1 MDDMEKMKSEG
12 LPSKDSFYS
21 TLYES
26 HVSDEDYQRA
36 QRVWSHFN
44 MKTMKD
50 YHDLY
55 LETDVLLLADVFENF
70 RRTCIKSYELDPA
83 HYVSAPGLCWD
94 AFLKRSGKEIE
105 LVSDMDMFQF
115 FEKGMRGGTSYIGHR
130 HSTANN
136 KYMEEYNEDEE
147 SRYLMYLDANNL
159 YGWAM
164 SQPLPCGEFEWVKN
178 TDNINLDDYIN
189 NDGRGMVL
197 EVDTEYP
204 SELHDLHNGY
214 PLAPESMKIKPEML
228 SKYARDIAEKF
239 KLTVGGVH
247 MLVTSLGSKKKY
259 VVHVRNLKLYT
270 DLGKKLTKVHRAVT
284 FKQSCWL
291 KDYIA
296 FNTKMRSTAKNTFEK
311 NFFKLMNNS
320 IYGKTMENLRKRVDI
335 KLVSSEDAFL
345 KLVASPCFQSHR
357 IMNENLIAV
366 KGVKKVLTL
375 NKPCYVGM
383 CILDLSK
390 TLMYDFHYNTI
401 KKEYGDNAKLLF
413 TDTDSL
419 MYEIKTDD
427 VYKDFKRIGEKK
439 DCWDNSDYPKDSPY
453 YSAHNKKVIGKFK
466 DEAEGVPIKEFV
478 GLRSKMYSYVKEN
491 GKGGMTA
498 KGVKKYVIKNKL
510 THDNFKNVIK
520 KKDRMRHKM
529 NTIRSTKHIIGTYE
543 IQKVTLSCFDDKR
556 YLRNDGVTS
565 YAYGNRRIDNDTV
578 EVPIVE
584 ACDSNKWVHTSE
596 EYIVC
601 EPVIY
606 ESKPIVAVVIE
617 EETVRLN
624 NPKVEYIEPYDL
636 FFLKVITFRR
646 AERKLGFLKI
656 SAQLQSFKWSTEKVT
671 QYMYESENPL
681 ICEFNKEELDRSR
694 KGLIERGRSEEEAE
708 DEIRRK
714 IYESKEKLIRR
725 YEGYLGIREDTC
737 GNQVRTYRRWLRDTK
752 EYSDK
757 NRGARK

>member
-1 MDDMEKMKSEG
+1 
-12 LPSKDSFYS
+12 
-21 TLYES
+21 
-26 HVSDEDYQRA
+26 
-36 QRVWSHFN
+36 
-44 MKTMKD
+44 
-50 YHDLY
+50 
-55 LETDVLLLADVFENF
+55 
-70 RRTCIKSYELDPA
+70 
-83 HYVSAPGLCWD
+83 
-94 AFLKRSGKEIE
+94 
-105 LVSDMDMFQF
+105 
-115 FEKGMRGGTSYIGHR
+115 
-130 HSTANN
+130 
-136 KYMEEYNEDEE
+136 
-147 SRYLMYLDANNL
+147 
-159 YGWAM
+159 
-164 SQPLPCGEFEWVKN
+164 
-178 TDNINLDDYIN
+178 
-189 NDGRGMVL
+189 
-197 EVDTEYP
+197 
-204 SELHDLHNGY
+204 
-214 PLAPESMKIKPEML
+214 
-228 SKYARDIAEKF
+228 
-239 KLTVGGVH
+239 
-247 MLVTSLGSKKKY
+247 
-259 VVHVRNLKLYT
+259 
-270 DLGKKLTKVHRAVT
+270 
-284 FKQSCWL
+284 
-291 KDYIA
+291 
-296 FNTKMRSTAKNTFEK
+296 
-311 NFFKLMNNS
+311 MNNS

-671 QYMYESENPL
+671 QYMSESERPL
-681 ICEFNKEELDRSR
+681 ICELNKEELDRCR

-708 DEIRRK
+708 DEI
-714 IYESKEKLIRR
+714 
-725 YEGYLGIREDTC
+725 EG
-737 GNQVRTYRRWLRDTK
+737 TK
-752 EYSDK
+752 VTW
-757 NRGARK
+757 G

>member
-1 MDDMEKMKSEG
+1 MSSSLEELAGNLSPEDFRIVGKRWQGEDFKLVTQKGIFPYEFMDDISKLQSEG
-12 LPSKDSFYS
+12 LPSKDKFYS

-26 HVSDEDYQRA
+26 DVSNEDYQRA

-44 MKTMKD
+44 MKTMRD

-70 RRTCIKSYELDPA
+70 RRTCMESYELDPA
-83 HYVSAPGLCWD
+83 HYVSAPGLSWD
-94 AFLKRSGKEIE
+94 AFLKRSEKEIE

-115 FEKGMRGGTSYIGHR
+115 FERGMRRGTSYIAHR
-130 HSTANN
+130 HSAANN
-136 KYMEEYNEDEE
+136 KYMDKYNEDEE
-147 SRYLMYLDANNL
+147 SKFLMYLDANNL

-164 SQPLPCGEFEWVKN
+164 SQPLPSGEFEWVED

-189 NDGRGMVL
+189 DEGRGMVL
-197 EVDTEYP
+197 EVDMEYP
-204 SELHDLHNGY
+204 SKLHDLHNGY

-228 SKYARDIAEKF
+228 SDYARNMAEKF
-239 KLTVGGVH
+239 NLTVGEVH
-247 MLVTSLGSKKKY
+247 KLVTSLGPRKNY

-270 DLGKKLTKVHRAVT
+270 DLGMKLTKVHRAVT

-296 FNTKMRSTAKNTFEK
+296 FNAKMRSASKNTFEK

-320 IYGKTMENLRKRVDI
+320 IYGKTMENLRKRVDV

-366 KGVKKVLTL
+366 KGAKKVLTL
-375 NKPCYVGM
+375 NKPCYIGM

-401 KKEYGDNAKLLF
+401 KKEYGDKAKLHRYRQLV
-413 TDTDSL
+413 
-419 MYEIKTDD
+419 YEIKTDD
-427 VYKDFKRIGEKK
+427 VYRDFKRIGEEK

-466 DEAEGVPIKEFV
+466 DEAEGVPITEFV

-491 GKGGMTA
+491 GKDGMTA

-510 THDNFKNVIK
+510 THDNFKNVIAN
-520 KKDRMRHKM
+520 KDRMRHKM

-556 YLRNDGVTS
+556 YLLDDGVTS
-565 YAYGNRRIDNDTV
+565 YAYGNRRIEREPEDTTV
-578 EVPIVE
+578 EVPIWEGSDSDTWMCVPQEDMKCEVVMVE
-584 ACDSNKWVHTSE
+584 
-596 EYIVC
+596 Y
-601 EPVIY
+601 
-606 ESKPIVAVVIE
+606 KPEVRVAVE
-617 EETVRLN
+617 EEIVRMKI
-624 NPKVEYIEPYDL
+624 PRVENIKPHNL
-636 FFLKVITFRR
+636 FFLKVITFRS
-646 AERKLGFLKI
+646 AERKLSYAKRTAYL
-656 SAQLQSFKWSTEKVT
+656 LSFGWSGNRIT
-671 QYMYESENPL
+671 QYLEENKKPL
-681 ICEFNKEELDRSR
+681 FCEYTKEELD
-694 KGLIERGRSEEEAE
+694 K
-708 DEIRRK
+708 
-714 IYESKEKLIRR
+714 
-725 YEGYLGIREDTC
+725 
-737 GNQVRTYRRWLRDTK
+737 
-752 EYSDK
+752 
-757 NRGARK
+757 

>member
-1 MDDMEKMKSEG
+1 MDSMDKMKFKG
-12 LPSKDSFYS
+12 LPCKDSFYS

-36 QRVWSHFN
+36 EKVWDHFK
-44 MKTMKD
+44 MKTMRN

-70 RRTCIKSYELDPA
+70 RRTCMESYELDPA
-83 HYVSAPGLCWD
+83 HYVSAPGLSWD

-105 LVSDMDMFQF
+105 LVSDMDTFQF

-147 SRYLMYLDANNL
+147 STYLMYLDANNL

-164 SQPLPCGEFEWVKN
+164 SQPLPCGDFKWVKE
-178 TDNINLDDYIN
+178 TDLDNIDLNNYIN
-189 NDGRGMVL
+189 NEGRGMVL
-197 EVDTEYP
+197 EVDMEYP

-228 SKYARDIAEKF
+228 SKFARDIAKKF

-247 MLVTSLGSKKKY
+247 KLVTSLGSKKKY

-270 DLGKKLTKVHRAVT
+270 DLGMKLAKIHRAVT

-291 KDYIA
+291 KDYID
-296 FNTKMRSTAKNTFEK
+296 FNIKMRSTTKNAFEK

-335 KLVSSEDAFL
+335 TLVSSEDDFL

-383 CILDLSK
+383 CILDISK

-419 MYEIKTDD
+419 MYEIKTED
-427 VYKDFKRIGEKK
+427 VYKDFKRIGEEK

-478 GLRSKMYSYVKEN
+478 GLRSKMYSY
-491 GKGGMTA
+491 T
-498 KGVKKYVIKNKL
+498 
-510 THDNFKNVIK
+510 K
-520 KKDRMRHKM
+520 KKW
-529 NTIRSTKHIIGTYE
+529 
-543 IQKVTLSCFDDKR
+543 KR
-556 YLRNDGVTS
+556 WNDS
-565 YAYGNRRIDNDTV
+565 
-578 EVPIVE
+578 
-584 ACDSNKWVHTSE
+584 
-596 EYIVC
+596 
-601 EPVIY
+601 
-606 ESKPIVAVVIE
+606 
-617 EETVRLN
+617 
-624 NPKVEYIEPYDL
+624 
-636 FFLKVITFRR
+636 
-646 AERKLGFLKI
+646 
-656 SAQLQSFKWSTEKVT
+656 
-671 QYMYESENPL
+671 
-681 ICEFNKEELDRSR
+681 
-694 KGLIERGRSEEEAE
+694 
-708 DEIRRK
+708 
-714 IYESKEKLIRR
+714 
-725 YEGYLGIREDTC
+725 
-737 GNQVRTYRRWLRDTK
+737 
-752 EYSDK
+752 
-757 NRGARK
+757 